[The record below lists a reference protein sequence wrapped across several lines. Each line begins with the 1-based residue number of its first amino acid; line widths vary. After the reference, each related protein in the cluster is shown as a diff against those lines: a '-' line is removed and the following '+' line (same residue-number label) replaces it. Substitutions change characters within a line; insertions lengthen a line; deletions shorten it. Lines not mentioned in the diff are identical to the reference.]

1 MGVGDTSS
9 HGVCCVPG
17 ISGATGWSG
26 ECGLPEQPLPAAVLS
41 FGGFRAVR
49 GEVSQGCE
57 SSLLWVGPTA
67 KVQEIAE

>member
-26 ECGLPEQPLPAAVLS
+26 ECGLPEQPGPARCCALLWRVP
-41 FGGFRAVR
+41 
-49 GEVSQGCE
+49 GCE
-57 SSLLWVGPTA
+57 RGCEPRL
-67 KVQEIAE
+67 

>member
-1 MGVGDTSS
+1 MGSAVSRGSQEPPVGQVSVDCQNSR
-9 HGVCCVPG
+9 G
-17 ISGATGWSG
+17 
-26 ECGLPEQPLPAAVLS
+26 LPAAVLS